1 MIWYLFLSPINFA
14 LTNFFLKDGLHRASN
29 SVWYFPIDK
38 MICIKKSI
46 VFLGLY
52 SRKQELV
59 INRDDL
65 YENIFS
71 DFVDPFRVYF
81 GSCVDYTLLLLF
93 NHFFDKND
101 HFSWKKSLSVDSSI
115 SGRLSILFCIIFFAS
130 SIPIVRSLIFLPK

>member
-81 GSCVDYTLLLLF
+81 GSCVDYTLLVLF
-93 NHFFDKND
+93 NHFFDKNA
-101 HFSWKKSLSVDSSI
+101 HFSWKKFFIYWFFNIRKIIDIVLYH
-115 SGRLSILFCIIFFAS
+115 ILYLFYSNC
-130 SIPIVRSLIFLPK
+130 R